1 MNQFLYV
8 LAVILLTIWM
18 VSVFIYTLG
27 AVAHTILLLALVPI
41 IFLARRENR
50 PA

>member
-18 VSVFIYTLG
+18 VALFIYTLG
-27 AVAHTILLLALVPI
+27 AVAHIILLLAVIPI
-41 IFLARRENR
+41 VFLARRENKT
-50 PA
+50 A